1 MRKHNSTKKGM
12 SFFVVAFL
20 ALFSTLIFSC
30 KSLPEQSTTKVNAL
44 DLLDYSN
51 NFYMSVPSQVDP
63 DLMKRLVQNNFA
75 GVSEKDTQSIIER
88 IDRMYI
94 GLTRK
99 RNSTDIQAAAD
110 VNIPK
115 KYIPSILTSKK
126 GWEKTYYEAKN
137 PDEKYDI
144 YSQNNMD
151 LAFPSNNICCLGK
164 NMSFMLSKYH
174 EIYNTPEE
182 LSPDVKY
189 SVLPDTI
196 YNWLSGSDQEIRFY
210 TIAPKT
216 YLSMLIGTNIDLQ
229 LKEVWGSIKQDPDYE
244 DMLLLDFTFDFKNE
258 TFKKAGKALLL
269 FTFGLTNPISDSD
282 SPTSLTISG
291 IQLPKK
297 QLYKLLVL

>member
-164 NMSFMLSKYH
+164 NMNFMLSKYH

>member
-1 MRKHNSTKKGM
+1 MKKHNLSIVLLVLINIL
-12 SFFVVAFL
+12 FFAG
-20 ALFSTLIFSC
+20 C

-51 NFYMSVPSQVDP
+51 NFYMSVPANVDP

-115 KYIPSILTSKK
+115 KYIPSILTAKK
-126 GWEKTYYEAKN
+126 GWAKSSFNATN
-137 PDEKYDI
+137 PDTKYEI
-144 YSQNNMD
+144 YTQNNMD
-151 LAFPSNNICCLGK
+151 LSFPSNNICCLGK
-164 NMSFMLSKYH
+164 NMTFMLSKYH
-174 EIYNTPEE
+174 QIYNTPED

-189 SVLPDTI
+189 SELPDSI
-196 YNWLSGSDQEIRFY
+196 YNWVFGSDSEIRFY

-229 LKEVWGSIKQDPDYE
+229 LKEVWGSIRQDPDYE

-282 SPTSLTISG
+282 SPTTLTISG